1 MSSYN
6 MSDRKSVQSKRRA
19 ATSPAIAR
27 APVKKSYR
35 KNYRNKRYSKVQRR
49 AMLSPNRLTIAPC
62 TAHYFKA
69 LHDPF
74 NTPAGVC
81 IPDGQFPLPSQKAF
95 ATLKGQFQCGTTG
108 YGFIAFGPT
117 GANNASSISVSSST
131 SVANAATL
139 FSAYTNVGTGV
150 FSTLPYTIGDIATNS
165 DISVRIVAAGVRVRY
180 AGAEQTR
187 SGIIAGYEDQDHL
200 NAFARESFNTLL
212 AQVSSQS
219 RRPSGDGNWDMTV
232 CYSGPTAPNMVDFVN
247 QTYPIKPVAGG
258 PDVTPIMI
266 AIQGAAGDSYEFE
279 ASVHV
284 EYIGRKASGK
294 TPTHSDN
301 TGYNHALQAVKST
314 SATKPLQPS
323 DEGVDWSKYWRYAK
337 EAVSIA
343 GGVASVAGMIMG

>member
-1 MSSYN
+1 MSN
-6 MSDRKSVQSKRRA
+6 RKPVQSKRRA

-49 AMLSPNRLTIAPC
+49 AMLSNNRLTIAPC

-74 NTPAGVC
+74 TTPSGVC
-81 IPDGQFPLPSQKAF
+81 IPDGQFPLPSQKAY
-95 ATLKGQFQCGTTG
+95 ATVKGQFQLGIGG
-108 YGFIAFGPT
+108 YGFITLAP
-117 GANNASSISVSSST
+117 SSVNDRAPVAYTTNT
-131 SVANAATL
+131 SVGGNAAL
-139 FSAYTNVGTGV
+139 FNTYTNTGSSM
-150 FSTLPYTIGDIATNS
+150 FSNLPYVFADVETNK
-165 DISVRIVAAGVRVRY
+165 DISARIVASGIRVRY

-187 SGIIAGYEDQDHL
+187 SGIIVGFEDQDHL
-200 NAFARESFNTLL
+200 NTFTRESFNTTL
-212 AQVSSQS
+212 ARTSSAS

-247 QTYPIKPVAGG
+247 SAYPVKPIAGG
-258 PDVTPIMI
+258 ADVTPIVI
-266 AIQGAAGDSYEFE
+266 AIQGNAGDSYEFE
-279 ASVHV
+279 AAVHV

-301 TGYNHALQAVKST
+301 MGYNYTLQAVKST
-314 SATKPLQPS
+314 AAQKPLQPA

-343 GGVASVAGMIMG
+343 GGVASIAGMILG